1 MYQIILAFALFVVI
15 PSGPVFS
22 QSTASDDTNVQILKR
37 LDEILGKIE
46 RLEARIS
53 KLEGKNRVG
62 NRLWVD
68 KYGVVW
74 NSTGDSVGVW
84 GIDEKNTEYVR

>member
-1 MYQIILAFALFVVI
+1 MYRMILAVGLFLII
-15 PSGPVFS
+15 PAVPVFS
-22 QSTASDDTNVQILKR
+22 QSTVSDDNNVQILKR
-37 LDEILGKIE
+37 LDEILKKIE

-62 NRLWVD
+62 NEFWVD

>member
-1 MYQIILAFALFVVI
+1 MCRMILAIGFFLVI
-15 PSGPVFS
+15 PAIPVFS
-22 QSTASDDTNVQILKR
+22 QSTVSDDNTAQMLKR
-37 LDEILGKIE
+37 LDEILRKIE

-62 NRLWVD
+62 NEFWVD
-68 KYGVVW
+68 KYGFVW

-84 GIDEKNTEYVR
+84 GIDEKNTEYVK

>member
-1 MYQIILAFALFVVI
+1 MCRMILAIGLFLVVPAI
-15 PSGPVFS
+15 PVFS
-22 QSTASDDTNVQILKR
+22 QSTVSDDNTAQILKR
-37 LDEILGKIE
+37 LDEILRKIE

-62 NRLWVD
+62 NEFWVD

-84 GIDEKNTEYVR
+84 GIDEKYAEYVK